1 MINLF
6 LENQTLDIAIV
17 IIVVVVLAFIVFF
30 SYILPIILKR
40 KNKKEGK
47 PNKDCGCCKK

>member
-6 LENQTLDIAIV
+6 LENQTLDITIV
-17 IIVVVVLAFIVFF
+17 IIVVLVLVLIVFF

-40 KNKKEGK
+40 KNKKDGK
-47 PNKDCGCCKK
+47 ENKDCGCCKK